1 MYLIDTNIFLEML
14 LKQDKAEKAVT
25 FFEKVN
31 KSKIF
36 ISDFTIYSI
45 GITLNRL
52 KKADLFLRWIDDII
66 RANIGIIRLNLHHM
80 QDLSSITS
88 KFNFDFDDAYQ
99 YAVAEKHNLQIISFD
114 KDFDRTTRGRKE
126 PSEVVK

>member
-45 GITLNRL
+45 GITLHRL